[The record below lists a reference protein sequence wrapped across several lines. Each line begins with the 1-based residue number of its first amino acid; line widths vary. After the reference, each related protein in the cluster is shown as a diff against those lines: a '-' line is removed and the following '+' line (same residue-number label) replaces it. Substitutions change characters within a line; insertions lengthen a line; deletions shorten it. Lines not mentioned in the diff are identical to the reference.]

1 MGCHRF
7 TSNLAFFTCICYLL
21 LIISSSQACE
31 RVKVSGHSRLK
42 LGNYASSSKVTA
54 TTLHG
59 QILVCFHRNASLGLC
74 ECVKNEWKAGVEK
87 GNIWSSV
94 NMSPFE
100 DKYVDVKCITKG
112 CGPVSVEV
120 KESAASHYLISSRA
134 YLKSLVL
141 VSGAAHFRV
150 SHFNKVFSVQFPYV
164 SLYWELDM
172 DKSWIDLLSRAYNVN
187 SDAFINDDM
196 IGMITEAIGFPN
208 ISSSS
213 QQSRSEQAVLVSG
226 GVLVVGLRCFCF
238 GVPYLGLFLVCVAF
252 VFLLCLSFC
261 LFFCGSL
268 FAAVFKTILVRTNH
282 IHHQADID
290 PCDFSKKG
298 SSYVADIVET
308 EKTLAFGA
316 AYILFGKFSML
327 VDSLVVDFGIREE
340 MHLPAYILLP
350 VGIILVGTFLGI
362 CTVRMFIISKDG
374 IVDVGLAQF
383 VKWAI
388 RIIATASIYMV
399 RIDCYSTICCLVTC
413 PNWLADVKRLLHQL
427 IQKTQKLGDGNGN
440 GNSQQIYLSTFHKT
454 GPRRRF
460 REQEW
465 EDFTFESTQQ
475 ALAQHFASPEF
486 TAWMVEHAQQ
496 IKLFSSDTSDTESTN
511 GNLDSS
517 D

>member
-1 MGCHRF
+1 MGYHRF
-7 TSNLAFFTCICYLL
+7 TSSLSFFTCICYLL

-59 QILVCFHRNASLGLC
+59 QILVCLHRNASLGLC

-100 DKYVDVKCITKG
+100 DKYVDIKCITKG

-120 KESAASHYLISSRA
+120 KEYVQRWRLFFLASGFVLFVLAPILSKWVHFYYTSS
-134 YLKSLVL
+134 VL
-141 VSGAAHFRV
+141 
-150 SHFNKVFSVQFPYV
+150 
-164 SLYWELDM
+164 M
-172 DKSWIDLLSRAYNVN
+172 
-187 SDAFINDDM
+187 
-196 IGMITEAIGFPN
+196 
-208 ISSSS
+208 
-213 QQSRSEQAVLVSG
+213 
-226 GVLVVGLRCFCF
+226 GVLFVIIFLIFQGMKLLTAGRNNVVHNLI
-238 GVPYLGLFLVCVAF
+238 Y
-252 VFLLCLSFC
+252 
-261 LFFCGSL
+261 GSL
-268 FAAVFKTILVRTNH
+268 
-282 IHHQADID
+282 
-290 PCDFSKKG
+290 
-298 SSYVADIVET
+298 
-308 EKTLAFGA
+308 FGA

-350 VGIILVGTFLGI
+350 VGIILVGAFLGI

-388 RIIATASIYMV
+388 RIIATASIYMSTLDV
-399 RIDCYSTICCLVTC
+399 PLALICYSTICCLVTC